1 MKYLL
6 IWLGQAMQKI
16 LKIAQREYIE
26 TVKTKAFIFGIL
38 MLPIMVG
45 LIIFFIKRMSPEK
58 AGPQPP
64 VKVAVNDLSGKLTD
78 GIKAAFEKHSQK
90 NPKRQIKFY
99 QLEIQQ
105 DPDTLDEQ
113 ARKKLRQG
121 QVDVYIMLDSDV
133 LDGSGKI
140 HLYTYKAKAS
150 NIDILSTI
158 GYICR
163 NEVVNQRFKMQD
175 LPKERLDKLRRVPI
189 ERVEIGSA
197 EGQDRV
203 QSDIDRALKMMIP
216 FFFMY
221 LMFLGIFI
229 SGQQIISSVIEE
241 KNSRVIEVLL
251 SAVSPFELMAG
262 KILGLAGTGL
272 TLVSL
277 WAAAAFLTAQS
288 QGLNIDITT
297 QFVIYF
303 AIFYILGFLL
313 VSSILAGAGSI
324 CNTIKETQSLMM
336 PMTIIFII
344 PLLSWFKVVRD
355 PNGLMS
361 RIFSFIPPLTPMV
374 MVLRLSSGSDI
385 WIVEIIASI
394 IVLAAAVLA
403 AVWAAAKIF
412 RTGILMYGKRLGVR
426 EVCRCL
432 LQS

>member
-1 MKYLL
+1 MKSLL
-6 IWLGQAMQKI
+6 SWLEQAMQKI

-38 MLPIMVG
+38 MLPIMIG
-45 LIIFFIKRMSPEK
+45 LIIFFIRRMSPDK

-64 VKVAVNDLSGKLTD
+64 VKVAVNDLSGELVD
-78 GIKAAFEKHSQK
+78 EIKASFIKRSQK
-90 NPKRQIKFY
+90 NPKRQIQFH

-105 DPDTLDEQ
+105 DSDAFEEQ
-113 ARKKLRQG
+113 ARNKLRQG
-121 QVDVYIMLDSDV
+121 QVDVYVVLDSDV

-140 HLYTYKAKAS
+140 HLYTYKQKAS
-150 NIDILSTI
+150 NIDILSSI
-158 GYICR
+158 EYICY
-163 NEVVNQRFKMQD
+163 NEVVNQRYKMQD
-175 LPKERLDKLRRVPI
+175 LSKELLEKLRNVPI

-197 EGQDRV
+197 EGQDRI
-203 QSDIDRALKMMIP
+203 QSKTDTVLKMIIP

-251 SAVSPFELMAG
+251 SAVSPFQLMAG

-277 WAAAAFLTAQS
+277 WAAAAFLTANS
-288 QGLNIDITT
+288 QGLNIEITA

-303 AIFYILGFLL
+303 AIYYIFGFLL
-313 VSSILAGAGSI
+313 VSSFLAGAGSV

-336 PMTIIFII
+336 PLTMIFII
-344 PLLSWFKVVRD
+344 PLLSWMKVVRE

-361 RIFSFIPPLTPMV
+361 RVFSFIPPLTPMV
-374 MVLRLSSGSDI
+374 MVLRLSSGSEI
-385 WIVEIIASI
+385 WIVEILASI
-394 IVLAAAVLA
+394 ILLVISVLISIWV
-403 AVWAAAKIF
+403 AAKIF
-412 RTGILMYGKRLGVR
+412 RTGILMYGKKLGVR

>member
-1 MKYLL
+1 MR
-6 IWLGQAMQKI
+6 KI
-16 LKIAQREYIE
+16 LKIARREYIE
-26 TVKTKAFIFGIL
+26 TVKTKAFIFGIV
-38 MLPIMVG
+38 MLPIMIG
-45 LIIFFIKRMSPEK
+45 LIIFFVRRMSPDK

-64 VKVAVNDLSGKLTD
+64 VKVAFNDLSGVLADEIEDSFDKYNQD
-78 GIKAAFEKHSQK
+78 
-90 NPKRQIKFY
+90 NPKRQIQLHK
-99 QLEIQQ
+99 LEIQQ
-105 DPDTLDEQ
+105 DSEAIEEQ
-113 ARKKLRQG
+113 ARNKLRQG
-121 QVDVYIMLDSDV
+121 QVDFYVV
-133 LDGSGKI
+133 LDKDILQSSGKI
-140 HLYTYKAKAS
+140 HLYTYKQKAS

-158 GYICR
+158 EYR
-163 NEVVNQRFKMQD
+163 FRRTVVNQRYKMQN
-175 LPKERLDKLRRVPI
+175 LSRELLDKLRTVPI
-189 ERVEIGSA
+189 ERMEIGSV

-203 QSDIDRALKMMIP
+203 QNDIDRVFKMIIP

-229 SGQQIISSVIEE
+229 SGQQIISGLIEE

-277 WAAAAFLTAQS
+277 WAGAAFLTASS
-288 QGLNIDITT
+288 QGLNIEITA

-303 AIFYILGFLL
+303 AIYYIFGFLL
-313 VSSILAGAGSI
+313 VSSILAGAGSV

-336 PMTIIFII
+336 PMTMIFII
-344 PLLSWFKVVRD
+344 PFLSWFKLVRE

-361 RIFSFIPPLTPMV
+361 RVFSFIPPLTPMV
-374 MVLRLSSGSDI
+374 MVLRLSSGSEI

-394 IVLAAAVLA
+394 ILLVVSVLIAM
-403 AVWAAAKIF
+403 WAAAKIF
-412 RTGILMYGKRLGVR
+412 RTGILMYGKRLSVR